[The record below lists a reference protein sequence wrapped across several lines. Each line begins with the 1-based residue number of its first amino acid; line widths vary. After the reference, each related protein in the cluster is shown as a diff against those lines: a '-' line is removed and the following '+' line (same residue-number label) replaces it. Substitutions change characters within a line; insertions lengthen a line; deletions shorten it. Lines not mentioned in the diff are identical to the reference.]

1 MWGKPHLKNGKG
13 SVGSMA
19 NAARRSIAKRKV
31 ICHFVALAF
40 HSIQLNLKLVLFSF
54 FQVLIGLSKNL
65 AKYIVVCMVCVEV
78 APTSTS
84 FMLCFE

>member
-1 MWGKPHLKNGKG
+1 MGKVPWGPWQ
-13 SVGSMA
+13 MRRD
-19 NAARRSIAKRKV
+19 AASQKEKS
-31 ICHFVALAF
+31 FVALAF

-54 FQVLIGLSKNL
+54 SQVLIGLSKNL

-84 FMLCFE
+84 FMICFE

>member
-1 MWGKPHLKNGKG
+1 MRMLLLQEEGNTTKKRWGKKPTME
-13 SVGSMA
+13 VGGGHQTL
-19 NAARRSIAKRKV
+19 R
-31 ICHFVALAF
+31 FGGAF
-40 HSIQLNLKLVLFSF
+40 S
-54 FQVLIGLSKNL
+54 QVLIGLSKNL

>member
-1 MWGKPHLKNGKG
+1 MGKTSIEKWERFRGVHGKCG
-13 SVGSMA
+13 ETQH
-19 NAARRSIAKRKV
+19 RRKKS
-31 ICHFVALAF
+31 

-54 FQVLIGLSKNL
+54 SQVLIALSKNL
-65 AKYIVVCMVCVEV
+65 AKYIVVCMVYVDEV